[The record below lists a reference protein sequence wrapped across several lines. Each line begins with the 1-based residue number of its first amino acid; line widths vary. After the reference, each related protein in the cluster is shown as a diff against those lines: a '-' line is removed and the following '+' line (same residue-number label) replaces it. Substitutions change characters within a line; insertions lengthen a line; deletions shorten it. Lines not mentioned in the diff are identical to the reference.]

1 MSGGRV
7 AEESGLRHR
16 HKRLLMFTGASVLVV
31 AALPISAGAN
41 TASMQASAYGVTQTF
56 KVDFNT
62 GQCSN
67 GVPKI
72 QITGG
77 RVQWRRENTR
87 RNVSKGHM
95 FLAQGYKDCSGG
107 ADSYRRKVTNYP
119 TFGCLGRCSNLKTEE
134 VGMVVSWGYT
144 HRDGDGN
151 AASGSDHGHV
161 TNRSGTELG
170 GICTKVILHNLVTG
184 CD

>member
-1 MSGGRV
+1 M
-7 AEESGLRHR
+7 RHR
-16 HKRLLMFTGASVLVV
+16 HERLLMLTCASVLVI
-31 AALPISAGAN
+31 AALPISVGAN
-41 TASMQASAYGVTQTF
+41 TASMEASAYGVTQTF

-67 GVPKI
+67 GIPKI

-77 RVQWRRENTR
+77 RVQWRRENTSR
-87 RNVSKGHM
+87 KVSKGHM
-95 FLAQGYKDCSGG
+95 FLAQGYKDCSNG
-107 ADSYRRKVTNYP
+107 ADSYRRKRTHYP
-119 TFGCLGRCSNLKTEE
+119 TFGCLGRCSNRVTEE
-134 VGMVVSWGYT
+134 VGVVVNWGYT

-151 AASGSDHGHV
+151 AASGSEHGHV
-161 TNRSGTELG
+161 TNSRGGYLG